1 MIRNVWN
8 FKNIVNS
15 VRNTQHIKKRNSKG
29 CDVVPK
35 NTEKTTTTSPTEYLG
50 EVKSELKKVHWPSKQ
65 ELSEHTLTVIVMVLV
80 TALFIF
86 CIDAGVGAVVEKLIE
101 R

>member
-15 VRNTQHIKKRNSKG
+15 VRNTQLIKKQNSKG

-35 NTEKTTTTSPTEYLG
+35 TTEKTKTSPTEYLG
-50 EVKSELKKVHWPSKQ
+50 EVKTELKRVHWPSKQ

>member
-1 MIRNVWN
+1 MIRSVWN

-15 VRNTQHIKKRNSKG
+15 ARNTQHIKKRNSKG

-35 NTEKTTTTSPTEYLG
+35 TTEKTKTSPTEYFG
-50 EVKSELKKVHWPSKQ
+50 EVKTELKKVHWPSKQ
-65 ELSEHTLTVIVMVLV
+65 ELSEHTFTVIIMVLV

-86 CIDAGVGAVVEKLIE
+86 CIDAGVGAVIEKLIE

>member
-1 MIRNVWN
+1 M
-8 FKNIVNS
+8 
-15 VRNTQHIKKRNSKG
+15 
-29 CDVVPK
+29 PK
-35 NTEKTTTTSPTEYLG
+35 TTEKTKTSPTEYFG
-50 EVKSELKKVHWPSKQ
+50 EVKTELKKVHWPSKQ

-86 CIDAGVGAVVEKLIE
+86 CIDAGVGAVIEKLIE